1 MAQREAEL
9 GESVSG
15 MYRKGRKETQPC
27 AVFCTHGRGEGQKS
41 EQQVQ
46 GLLSKAGNRKGIRM
60 EARRCGGGQA
70 CILLTQGS
78 IRPNVKYVW
87 LSGHLWGLE
96 TSM

>member
-1 MAQREAEL
+1 M
-9 GESVSG
+9 
-15 MYRKGRKETQPC
+15 
-27 AVFCTHGRGEGQKS
+27 HGRGEELKS

-46 GLLSKAGNRKGIRM
+46 GLLLKAGNRKGMRM
-60 EARRCGGGQA
+60 EERHCGGGQA
-70 CILLTQGS
+70 CILVTQGS